1 MIVRP
6 WRIGDSEKLNLQSAQ
21 RYSGDLADVSQ
32 DLTPLSDAG
41 LAWTGEV
48 DGTVIC
54 CAGLAPQWH
63 NRAIAWALV
72 GESAGRHFAVI
83 HKAVHRFLVSAPY
96 RRIEAHVDVGFPQG
110 ARWMKMLGFEVE
122 AYMKAFR
129 PDGADMLL
137 FARVRSWHS

>member
-6 WRIGDSEKLNLQSAQ
+6 WRVGDSESIRLQQAQ

-32 DLTPLSDAG
+32 DLTPLSEVG
-41 LAWTGEV
+41 LAWTCEV
-48 DGTVIC
+48 DGEVIC
-54 CAGLAPQWH
+54 CAGLLPQWE
-63 NRAIAWALV
+63 NRAIAWALI
-72 GESAGRHFAVI
+72 GESAGRYFAAI
-83 HKAVHRFLVSAPY
+83 HKAAHRFLVRSPY

-137 FARVRSWHS
+137 FARVRSWRS

>member
-6 WRIGDSEKLNLQSAQ
+6 WRIGDSERISVQTAQ

-32 DLTPLSDAG
+32 DLTPLSEVG

-48 DGTVIC
+48 AGEVIC
-54 CAGLAPQWH
+54 CAGLLPQWH
-63 NRAIAWALV
+63 NRAIAWALI
-72 GESAGRHFAVI
+72 GEAAGAHFAAI
-83 HKAVHRFLVSAPY
+83 HKAAHRFLVTSPY
-96 RRIEAHVDVGFPQG
+96 RRIEAHVDVGFHQG

-137 FARVRSWHS
+137 FARVRSWRS

>member
-6 WRIGDSEKLNLQSAQ
+6 WRVGDSESINLQQSQ

-32 DLTPLSDAG
+32 DLTPLSDVG

-48 DGTVIC
+48 DGEVIC
-54 CAGLAPQWH
+54 CAGLLPQWE

-72 GESAGRHFAVI
+72 GESAGRHFASI
-83 HKAVHRFLVSAPY
+83 HKAVHGFLVRSPY

-137 FARVRSWHS
+137 FARVRSWRS

>member
-6 WRIGDSEKLNLQSAQ
+6 WRIGDSESLSLQPSQ

-32 DLTPLSDAG
+32 DLTPLSEVG

-48 DGTVIC
+48 NSTVIC
-54 CAGLAPQWH
+54 CAGLVPQWH
-63 NRAIAWALV
+63 NRAIAWALI
-72 GESAGRHFAVI
+72 GESAGQHFAAI

-137 FARVRSWHS
+137 FARVRSCRS

>member
-6 WRIGDSEKLNLQSAQ
+6 WRIGDSAALNLQFAQ
-21 RYSGDLADVSQ
+21 RYSDDLADVSQ

-48 DGTVIC
+48 DGAVIC
-54 CAGLAPQWH
+54 CAGLDPQWH

-72 GESAGRHFAVI
+72 GESAGRHFAAI
-83 HKAVHRFLVSAPY
+83 HKNVHRFLMSAPY

-137 FARVRSWHS
+137 FTRVRSWHS

>member
-6 WRIGDSEKLNLQSAQ
+6 WRIGDSERVILQPSQ

-32 DLTPLSDAG
+32 DLTPLSEVG
-41 LAWTGEV
+41 MAWTCEA
-48 DGTVIC
+48 DGDVIC
-54 CAGLAPQWH
+54 CAGLLPQWE
-63 NRAIAWALV
+63 NRAIAWALI
-72 GESAGRHFAVI
+72 GESAGRYFASI
-83 HKAVHRFLVSAPY
+83 HKAAHRFLVMSPY

-137 FARVRSWHS
+137 FARVRSWRS